1 MVQNVIV
8 FAVIRELYA
17 AAAAWYNPCIGY
29 LWMCAQHF
37 MLYRVIK
44 SGAMGHLLSYD
55 VNINIKF
62 ELISKMFLVLP
73 WLQKR

>member
-29 LWMCAQHF
+29 L
-37 MLYRVIK
+37 
-44 SGAMGHLLSYD
+44 
-55 VNINIKF
+55 
-62 ELISKMFLVLP
+62 
-73 WLQKR
+73 

>member
-1 MVQNVIV
+1 
-8 FAVIRELYA
+8 
-17 AAAAWYNPCIGY
+17 
-29 LWMCAQHF
+29 
-37 MLYRVIK
+37 
-44 SGAMGHLLSYD
+44 MGHLLSYD